1 MDYITRF
8 CLGIYNSP
16 FFQPVILFGC
26 SQVRNLK
33 PSLAIPLASDGS
45 DRRFF
50 KIRWKGRPAVAIEP
64 SPEDINISETY
75 SYVAIGN
82 HLAGVGIPVPKIYDF
97 DKDTGIIVAEYL
109 GDRHLQ
115 TEILA
120 LISKHKWSQ
129 VKRFYQQAL
138 YLLARMQVWG
148 RRGFNRSW
156 CYDSE
161 YYNSELAREREAFY
175 FLRSFVEELMGC
187 GKTPGLENELTG
199 LALQV
204 DLIEH
209 KGYFLH
215 RDFQSRNILV
225 RNGALRIID
234 FQGGR
239 LGPLGYDV
247 ASLLLDPYVA
257 LPKNIWSGLLQ
268 FYMDE
273 LDTLNIALD
282 KSGFEKEFYLL
293 ALLRTMQVLGA
304 YSHLYLKKGKI
315 FFTPYIPPALSN
327 LKALLDR
334 KDFENLDNLKLLMA
348 HLSDKTQNSPQRRNS
363 I

>member
-1 MDYITRF
+1 M
-8 CLGIYNSP
+8 
-16 FFQPVILFGC
+16 
-26 SQVRNLK
+26 K
-33 PSLAIPLASDGS
+33 PTPSIPLASDGS

-50 KIRWKGRPAVAIEP
+50 RIQWKGRPAVAIEP
-64 SPEDINISETY
+64 SPEDINISETH

-82 HLAGVGIPVPKIYDF
+82 HLAGAGIPVPEIYDF
-97 DKDTGIIVAEYL
+97 NEDTGIIVVEYL

-120 LISKHKWSQ
+120 LISQNRWSQ
-129 VKRFYQQAL
+129 VRGIYQQAL
-138 YLLARMQVWG
+138 CLLARMQIWG
-148 RRGFNRSW
+148 RFGFDRSW

-175 FLRSFVEELMGC
+175 FLQSFVEEFMGC
-187 GKTPGLENELTG
+187 AKTPGLESELAR

-225 RNGALRIID
+225 RKGNLRIID

-247 ASLLLDPYVA
+247 AALLLDPYVA

-273 LDTLNIALD
+273 LDRLNIALD
-282 KSGFEKEFYLL
+282 KTGFEKEFYLL

-315 FFTPYIPPALSN
+315 FFMPYIPTALSN
-327 LKALLDR
+327 LKGLLAH
-334 KDFENLDNLKLLMA
+334 KDFENLDNLKVLMVR
-348 HLSDKTQNSPQRRNS
+348 LSDKTQNSPQMRNS